1 MIDLSST
8 LFFKGTFSVQAL
20 KDDTDLLWDLVLK
33 IRRWMTSKW
42 RRQNETIPQR
52 MPL

>member
-42 RRQNETIPQR
+42 RR
-52 MPL
+52 